1 MCGNLANR
9 CSVGSLSSLL
19 AVQKGSVPLR
29 SSLEPSD
36 AIAAFSTF
44 AQNLVGTV
52 PTDGH
57 RHAGMPE
64 GLEIVMQRFSFV
76 CGRRRWRLAL
86 AREQIYPSTDE
97 VESCRLAFVV
107 PPSAVVRRFERCRT
121 HPKTG
126 RRILYH
132 VAELIWL
139 EQDSTG

>member
-1 MCGNLANR
+1 M
-9 CSVGSLSSLL
+9 
-19 AVQKGSVPLR
+19 
-29 SSLEPSD
+29 SSLEASD
-36 AIAAFSTF
+36 AIAAFSTC
-44 AQNLVGTV
+44 AASLAGTV

-57 RHAGMPE
+57 RHARMPE
-64 GLEIVMQRFSFV
+64 GLEIVMQRFSFG

-86 AREQIYPSTDE
+86 AREQLYPSTDE